1 MKFQILATSIAAAL
15 ACAATAA
22 SAGELKIGIVDMEKL
37 VKAHPNTE
45 ADRKYLEETA
55 KEFGE
60 RRDEMRAQVEAAARA
75 FEAAA
80 KEARNP
86 ALGDKARQ
94 RLEDEARQK
103 REEAVAAEKAYS
115 DAMRDMQ
122 RQLSESQSRM
132 LRRTYTELQAA
143 VAAYARENG
152 YTYISEAPSGEKAN
166 APSSVVYY
174 DPSLDIT
181 KAIMDRLNLKEP
193 APEADGED
201 AAEDA
206 E

>member
-1 MKFQILATSIAAAL
+1 MKFQILSISIAAAL
-15 ACAATAA
+15 ACSAAG
-22 SAGELKIGIVDMEKL
+22 AGELKIGIVDMEKL
-37 VKAHPNTE
+37 VKAHPSTE
-45 ADRKYLEETA
+45 ADRKLLEETA
-55 KEFGE
+55 KDYGE
-60 RRDEMRAQVEAAARA
+60 RRDAMRSHVEAAARA

-103 REEAVAAEKAYS
+103 RDEAMAAEREYTEK
-115 DAMRDMQ
+115 MREMQ
-122 RQLSESQSRM
+122 RELNESQARM

-143 VAAYARENG
+143 VADYARENG
-152 YTYISEAPSGEKAN
+152 YTYISEAPSGDKAN
-166 APSSVVYY
+166 SPSSVVYY

-181 KAIMDRLNLKEP
+181 KAIMDRLGLKEP
-193 APEADGED
+193 APEEGEEA
-201 AAEDA
+201 AAEAA